1 MVLDRSAAPQV
12 TRRSTA
18 SAPKSLLLP
27 SFLPAQLPALWKGLL
42 SSLVPAT
49 LLLGCSQQPESA
61 RRLPLVQSQRIETA
75 PFQASFDT
83 VSTLEAAA
91 EVNLAAQAGGRIQR
105 LLVRQGDPVSQG
117 QLVLVLDQA
126 QLRADVASLRAQMQ
140 TNRINAQRY
149 EVLARQG
156 AASVLQRDEFRQAYI
171 AAREALVAREA
182 DLAFKDLRAPISGTV
197 ADLRVKQGDVI
208 EPGLP
213 ITRLIRNDRLLARI
227 DVPAVYAGR
236 VRPGQR
242 VLLLDPARSQPLA
255 EGQVSSVDPGVT
267 ATSQTLLV
275 KAAFANPRGILRNGQ
290 RSRTRLVLERR
301 EELAVPFTAVTQLAG
316 QSFVYVVGNLAD
328 LERRPGQAA
337 LAELRKLPPGTR
349 FALQTPVQLG
359 YLQGNRYPVRRGLQP
374 GDRVITAGLLN
385 LRHGA
390 PVQLAESTGSAAAPE
405 GGNTAAVR

>member
-1 MVLDRSAAPQV
+1 MVVDRLLTPSLAA
-12 TRRSTA
+12 A
-18 SAPKSLLLP
+18 
-27 SFLPAQLPALWKGLL
+27 LL
-42 SSLVPAT
+42 SGLVPAG
-49 LLLGCSQQPESA
+49 LLLGCGQQPESA
-61 RRLPLVQSQRIETA
+61 RRVPVVQSQRIEIA
-75 PFQASFDT
+75 PFQTGFDT

-105 LLVRQGDPVSQG
+105 LMVRQGDPVRQG

-126 QLRADVASLRAQMQ
+126 QLRAEVASLRAEMQ

-149 EVLARQG
+149 EGLARQG
-156 AASVLQRDEFRQAYI
+156 AASALQRDQFRQAYI

-208 EPGLP
+208 EPGVP

-236 VRPGQR
+236 VRPGQK
-242 VLLLDPARSQPLA
+242 VLLLDPSRAQPLA

-267 ATSQTLLV
+267 AATQTLLV

-290 RSRTRLVLERR
+290 RSRTRLLLDRR

-316 QSFVYVVGNLAD
+316 QSFVYVLGTLAE
-328 LERRPGQAA
+328 LERQPGKAP
-337 LAELRKLPPGTR
+337 LAELRKLPSGTL

-359 YLQGNRYPVRRGLQP
+359 DLQGNRYPLLGGLRR

-390 PVQLAESTGSAAAPE
+390 PVQLTASPDADAP
-405 GGNTAAVR
+405 